1 MGASGPTLGALTK
14 HWFVANACCHGQGP
28 YHSGSS
34 FVSVNIIRS
43 FDGKPRFVLSPEEEQ
58 LRCQLSWQRFDEKQH
73 LLAFGDREELHEF
86 VSEPDQ
92 VMKHRK
98 ELVIELED
106 EISLWIPLGME
117 EQVAATTKEGLQLSR
132 VCLAASKKGKD
143 MSSILQQEQQQS
155 QVRGTLPH
163 GQEKVRV
170 TYVDRNVVYHA
181 HDPEKAPEGQRI
193 KPVLIVPGLHARIS
207 NITLEPPYKWINTET
222 FEYLG
227 QEITHTANTST
238 KGTMKE
244 WCELRKKCPY
254 MFEQVVLMQ
263 QPAAW
268 RDEVIVT
275 WCQEDLHMR
284 FQNKPILQVHDM
296 VCSQYSKGSREK
308 AYSCNQV
315 KSVIAGEMT
324 AVLQLTDISIAK
336 MAKDILQE
344 CKHA

>member
-1 MGASGPTLGALTK
+1 M
-14 HWFVANACCHGQGP
+14 
-28 YHSGSS
+28 
-34 FVSVNIIRS
+34 
-43 FDGKPRFVLSPEEEQ
+43 FDQ
-58 LRCQLSWQRFDEKQH
+58 KQH
-73 LLAFGDREELHEF
+73 LLAFGNQEELHEF
-86 VSEPDQ
+86 VLEPDQ

-98 ELVIELED
+98 EMVIELED
-106 EISLWIPLGME
+106 EIPVWIALGIGKKICSEKMG
-117 EQVAATTKEGLQLSR
+117 AAIKEGRQQ
-132 VCLAASKKGKD
+132 SKLRAKARKKKEE
-143 MSSILQQEQQQS
+143 IVQKEQQQS
-155 QVRGTLPH
+155 QFRGTLPH

-193 KPVLIVPGLHARIS
+193 KPVLIVPGAHARIS

-324 AVLQLTDISIAK
+324 AVLQLTDISLSLIH
-336 MAKDILQE
+336 I
-344 CKHA
+344 